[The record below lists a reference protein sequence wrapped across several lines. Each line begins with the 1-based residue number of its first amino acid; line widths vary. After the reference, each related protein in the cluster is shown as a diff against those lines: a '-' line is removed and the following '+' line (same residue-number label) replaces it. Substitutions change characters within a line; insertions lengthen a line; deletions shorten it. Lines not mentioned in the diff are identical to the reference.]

1 MKSFVFVWLA
11 VLAILASGCDDDPAA
26 SPDVS
31 VSSPDAAV
39 LSPDAAVPLEDAG
52 ERVDSGDDAGVF
64 VEVDTPI
71 TDRFRTIAETFERER
86 QEFGAPGAALLILEN
101 GEITF
106 ARGFGVTDPNGNDEV
121 RSTTL
126 FRIGSVN
133 KVLTA
138 AVLLG
143 LVSEG
148 AVSLDD
154 PLTTPVPDFN
164 FAYDASWAPSIHVR
178 HLINHSAGIVDY
190 TPIDVPEAQHLDSA
204 LNDYLTG
211 EFERIGYL
219 MSPPGRMWNYSN
231 PNFYFAGLVI
241 EKTAGVGY
249 RQAMRDRLFAPLGMD
264 RTFFL
269 GSEVLEDGDYANG
282 VTPNEQGQPTTVT
295 PNSYENAWARPAG
308 FAFSSV
314 RDLAKFVLFLER
326 GNTAVLPDAERESLF
341 APQMEMKT
349 FFDLDHYGFGLI
361 LYDGVFL
368 GGEGDFRRMKVIT
381 HGGAI
386 PGYSAEIWYIPSLR
400 FGFVTLAST
409 DNAYFY
415 DTLGVA
421 LSSLTQLP
429 AAELGPSFTPDPA
442 DYPRYAGSYDDPFN
456 IGPVEV
462 IAHTT
467 SISVTMPELDRLRIP
482 YEHELVPTS
491 PDNFI
496 WTVQGYPLGLTFI
509 LDEMGNS
516 EYFRTRLAVA
526 PRVNRARLRS
536 PPASSPLDRERFLR
550 AVKAESVRAPRLYR

>member
-1 MKSFVFVWLA
+1 MKRLVLA
-11 VLAILASGCDDDPAA
+11 AILALSTLACDEDEPATPA
-26 SPDVS
+26 
-31 VSSPDAAV
+31 DAAV
-39 LSPDAAVPLEDAG
+39 VVPDSGGAIDPDAGVPPDASIADAG
-52 ERVDSGDDAGVF
+52 EV

-71 TDRFRTIAETFERER
+71 TDRFRTVAETFERER
-86 QEFGAPGAALLILEN
+86 QTFGAPGAALLILEN

-106 ARGFGVTDPNGNDEV
+106 ARGFGTTDPAGDDPV

-143 LVSEG
+143 LVAEG

-154 PLTTPVPDFN
+154 PLTTPVPEFN
-164 FAYDASWAPSIHVR
+164 FMLDPSWAPSILVR
-178 HLINHSAGIVDY
+178 HLIDHSAGIVDY
-190 TPIDVPEAQHLDSA
+190 TPIQVPEAQKQDSA

-211 EFERIGYL
+211 EFENIGYL
-219 MSPPGRMWNYSN
+219 MSPPGRLWNYSN

-241 EKTAGVGY
+241 EKTSGLGY

-282 VTPNEQGQPTTVT
+282 LTPDDRGQPSTVT
-295 PNSYENAWARPAG
+295 PTSYENAWARPAG

-326 GNTAVLPDAERESLF
+326 GDTSVLPDAQREALF
-341 APQMEMKT
+341 APQIAMET
-349 FFDLDHYGFGLI
+349 FFDLDQYGFGLM
-361 LYDGVFL
+361 LYDGVFM
-368 GGEGDFRRMKVIT
+368 GANDFRRMKVIT

-421 LSSLTQLP
+421 LLSLTQLP
-429 AAELGPSFTPDPA
+429 ASEVGPSYTPDPA
-442 DYPRYAGSYDDPFN
+442 EWPRYAGAYDDPFN

-467 SISVTMPELDRLRIP
+467 SISVNMPELDRLRIP

-491 PDNFI
+491 PRNFVL
-496 WTVQGYPLGLTFI
+496 TVQGYPLGVTFI
-509 LDEMGNS
+509 LDQAGNS
-516 EYFRTRLAVA
+516 EYFRTRVAVA
-526 PRVNRARLRS
+526 ERVSRARVRS
-536 PPASSPLDRERFLR
+536 PSPALSLDRERFLR
-550 AVKAESVRAPRLYR
+550 AVRAESMRAPRLYR